1 MKKECKYLPGLLDYF
16 DAVDILALIVLVYI
30 LTLASFSSLQLGQEM
45 VQNIIYACLITLFGT
60 KVVKGVRK

>member
-1 MKKECKYLPGLLDYF
+1 MDKDCKYLPGLLDYF

-30 LTLASFSSLQLGQEM
+30 LTLASFGGLQLGQEM
-45 VQNIIYACLITLFGT
+45 VQNIIYACLLTLFGT

>member
-1 MKKECKYLPGLLDYF
+1 MNKECKYLPGLLDYF
-16 DAVDILALIVLVYI
+16 DAVDILALIVL
-30 LTLASFSSLQLGQEM
+30 LFTLSLASFGNIELGQEM